1 MTKLTSSERFK
12 RMYEHR
18 QADRVPI
25 HDHPWMGTVKRW
37 KKEGMPDNVD
47 YTDYFDLDK
56 TAGIS
61 VDITPK
67 YEEKTI
73 FENDEYIIYTTKWG
87 VTQKSFKQD
96 DSTPEFLDFM
106 IVDPDSWK
114 SAKERMIPTNDRIPW
129 KHLKE
134 NYGQWKKDGYWIE
147 AGFWFG
153 FDVTHSWTV
162 GTQRLLIALIEEP
175 EWCIDMFSHYLDMN
189 LALFDMIWEAGYKFD
204 AINWPDDMGYKN
216 SQFFSLEMYRQLLK
230 PVHKKAIDW
239 AHSKGIKARL
249 HSCGQIT
256 PFIPDLIDIGLDAI
270 NPLEVKAGVDPVA
283 LKHKYGNDL
292 VLHGG
297 INAVLWDDPKAM
309 EDEIKRVLPVLKENG
324 GYIFSTDHSIPNN
337 VSLDTFKNIMSLVKE
352 LGAY

>member
-1 MTKLTSSERFK
+1 MIELTSHERFK
-12 RMYEHR
+12 RMYAHR

-25 HDHPWMGTVKRW
+25 ADHPWTGTIKRW
-37 KKEGMPDNVD
+37 RKEGMPGDVS

-56 TAGIS
+56 TAGIG
-61 VDITPK
+61 VDITPR
-67 YEEKTI
+67 YDEKTI
-73 FENDEYIIYTTKWG
+73 FENDEYTIYTTKWG

-114 SAKERMIPTNDRIPW
+114 SAKERMTPASDRIPW
-129 KHLKE
+129 KYLKD
-134 NYGQWKKDGYWIE
+134 NYRRWREEGYWLE

-175 EWCIDMFSHYLDMN
+175 EWCIDMFSHYLDMD
-189 LALFDMIWEAGYKFD
+189 LALFDMIWDAGYEFD
-204 AINWPDDMGYKN
+204 AIGWPDDMGYKN
-216 SQFFSLEMYRQLLK
+216 SQFFSLDIYRQLLK
-230 PVHKKAIDW
+230 PVHKRAVEW

-256 PFIPDLIDIGLDAI
+256 PFIPDLIDIGLDAL
-270 NPLEVKAGVDPVA
+270 NPLEVKAGVDPVG
-283 LKHKYGNDL
+283 LKQKYGDDL

-297 INAVLWDDPKAM
+297 INAVLWDDPAAM
-309 EDEIKRVLPVLKENG
+309 EEEIKRVLPVLKENG

-337 VSLDTFKNIMSLVKE
+337 VSLDTFSKIMSLVKK